1 MSLKARRS
9 PEILHERLA
18 SLNNSSAEEDR
29 TRGSYVSHE
38 TKRSRRLLSI
48 HFSPNARYPLLPMS
62 SINIG
67 VIGLGY
73 WGPNLLRNFAENEAA
88 QLRWI
93 CDQDEQRLTSMSRRY
108 PMAQT
113 TTDYRAVAHDQSVDA
128 VAVVT
133 PVATHFTIAKELLR
147 AGKHVLLEKPLA
159 ATVREAEELI
169 DLAEQNKRTLMVDHT
184 FVYTGAVRKMKEI
197 VSSGELGDL
206 LYFDSVRINL
216 GLFQRDINVLWD
228 LAPHDLSIMDY
239 LIDRQPEGLS
249 AIGSCHIE
257 KGIENIAYLIMKFP
271 GDFIAHFHFNWLA
284 PVKIRHTLIA
294 GSSKMVLY
302 DDIEPTEKVRVY
314 DKGVTASR
322 IGDREAAYQTLVS
335 YRTGDVWAP
344 KLDSTEALRYVVAE
358 FLEAIR
364 AGRKSLTDGHAG
376 LRVVRLLEAA
386 QQSMK
391 NGGQAVMLGNT
402 AQTAPA

>member
-1 MSLKARRS
+1 MS
-9 PEILHERLA
+9 
-18 SLNNSSAEEDR
+18 
-29 TRGSYVSHE
+29 
-38 TKRSRRLLSI
+38 
-48 HFSPNARYPLLPMS
+48 F
-62 SINIG
+62 INVG
-67 VIGLGY
+67 VIGCGY

-93 CDQDEQRLTSMSRRY
+93 CDLDEQRLASMSRRY

-113 TTDYRAVAHDQSVDA
+113 TTDYRAVVNDPAVDA

-133 PVATHFTIAKELLR
+133 PVATHFSIAKELLR
-147 AGKHVLLEKPLA
+147 NGKHVLLEKPLA
-159 ATVREAEELI
+159 ATAREAEALI
-169 DLAEQNKRTLMVDHT
+169 DLAEQNKRSLMVDHT

-239 LIDRQPEGLS
+239 LIERQPQAIS
-249 AIGSCHIE
+249 ALGSSHIE
-257 KGIENIAYLIMKFP
+257 RGIENIAYLVMLFP
-271 GDFIAHFHFNWLA
+271 DEFIAHFHFNWLA
-284 PVKIRHTLIA
+284 PVKIRRTMIA

-314 DKGVTASR
+314 DKGVTANRASR
-322 IGDREAAYQTLVS
+322 ESDYQTLVS

-358 FLEAIR
+358 FLDSIR
-364 AGRKSLTDGHAG
+364 EDRPSLTDGYAG

-386 QQSMK
+386 QRSIK
-391 NGGQAVMLGNT
+391 NGGQAIILDEAAHSVPN
-402 AQTAPA
+402 

>member
-1 MSLKARRS
+1 MKL
-9 PEILHERLA
+9 
-18 SLNNSSAEEDR
+18 
-29 TRGSYVSHE
+29 T
-38 TKRSRRLLSI
+38 
-48 HFSPNARYPLLPMS
+48 
-62 SINIG
+62 NIG

-93 CDQDEQRLTSMSRRY
+93 CDLDEKRLGSMSRRY

-113 TTDYRAVAHDQSVDA
+113 TTDYRAVVNDPTLEA

-133 PVATHFTIAKELLR
+133 PVATHFQIAKELLR

-159 ATVREAEELI
+159 ATVHEAEELI
-169 DLAEQNKRTLMVDHT
+169 EIAEQNKRTLMVDHT

-197 VSSGELGDL
+197 VSSGELGEL

-239 LIDRQPEGLS
+239 LIERQPQAVS
-249 AIGSCHIE
+249 ALGSSHIE
-257 KGIENIAYLIMKFP
+257 RGIENIAYLMMHFAD
-271 GDFIAHFHFNWLA
+271 DFIAHFHFNWLA
-284 PVKIRHTLIA
+284 PVKIRRTMIA
-294 GSSKMVLY
+294 GSSKMILY

-314 DKGVTASR
+314 DKGVTTNRS
-322 IGDREAAYQTLVS
+322 GDREADYQRLVS

-344 KLDSTEALRYVVAE
+344 KIDSTEALRYVVAE
-358 FLEAIR
+358 FLDSVRTAR
-364 AGRKSLTDGHAG
+364 RPLTDGAAG

-386 QQSMK
+386 QRSIK
-391 NGGQAVMLGNT
+391 NGGQRIPLTSLSLLERARVR
-402 AQTAPA
+402 A

>member
-1 MSLKARRS
+1 MSL
-9 PEILHERLA
+9 
-18 SLNNSSAEEDR
+18 
-29 TRGSYVSHE
+29 T
-38 TKRSRRLLSI
+38 
-48 HFSPNARYPLLPMS
+48 
-62 SINIG
+62 NIG
-67 VIGLGY
+67 VIGCGY
-73 WGPNLLRNFAENEAA
+73 WGPNLLRNFAENEGA

-93 CDQDEQRLTSMSRRY
+93 CDLDEQRLASMSRRY
-108 PMAQT
+108 PMART
-113 TTDYRAVAHDQSVDA
+113 TTDFRTVVNDDSVDA

-133 PVATHFTIAKELLR
+133 PVATHFKIAKEMLQ

-159 ATVREAEELI
+159 ATVREAEELNE
-169 DLAEQNKRTLMVDHT
+169 LAEQNRRTLMVDHT
-184 FVYTGAVRKMKEI
+184 FIYTGAVRKMKEL
-197 VSSGELGDL
+197 VTSGELGDL

-239 LIDRQPEGLS
+239 LIERQPESLS

-302 DDIEPTEKVRVY
+302 DDIEPTEKVRIY
-314 DKGVTASR
+314 DKGVTANR
-322 IGDREAAYQTLVS
+322 VGDREAAYQTLVS

-358 FLEAIR
+358 FLAAIHE
-364 AGRKSLTDGHAG
+364 GRNSLTDGQAG

-386 QQSMK
+386 QRSMK
-391 NGGQAVMLGNT
+391 NGGMAVMLGNS